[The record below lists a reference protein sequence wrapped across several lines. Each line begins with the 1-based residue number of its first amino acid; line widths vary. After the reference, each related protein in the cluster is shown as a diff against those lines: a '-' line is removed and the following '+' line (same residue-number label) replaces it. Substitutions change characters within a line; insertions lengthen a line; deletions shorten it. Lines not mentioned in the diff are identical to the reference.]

1 MIGYGRIFRTISC
14 ALGQSMNQALSGM
27 ELTFSQG
34 HILGYLA
41 HCSQIPCVKDM
52 EEFFQ
57 LTHPTISGL
66 LARMEKKGFVR
77 LDSDPADRRRKLVY
91 LLPKGK
97 QCTETMLEV
106 IRQSD
111 ATLLQGFT
119 PEESAQFRSYLLRAM
134 HNVSPDFT
142 IPKEELT
149 K

>member
-34 HILGYLA
+34 HILG
-41 HCSQIPCVKDM
+41 
-52 EEFFQ
+52 
-57 LTHPTISGL
+57 
-66 LARMEKKGFVR
+66 
-77 LDSDPADRRRKLVY
+77 
-91 LLPKGK
+91 
-97 QCTETMLEV
+97 
-106 IRQSD
+106 
-111 ATLLQGFT
+111 
-119 PEESAQFRSYLLRAM
+119 RSYLLRAM